1 VDIFIQFTTIKFRNK
16 NIFILFYFILSTL
29 FNLKHTGGI
38 PEKNIKLI
46 MNKLFN
52 QAWKYFAGGATVL
65 AYSAWFERIKTPQ
78 KTLEFKNEIH
88 SQFDSVQHKISELQV
103 QISESLDEDTKN
115 QLTEKITELTS
126 YLTNLKSIHNKYF
139 QKFEEGN
146 ISVDSDSSI
155 SLYTKY
161 KEQIDQ
167 TFNQANTKAQ
177 EIVNILDNK
186 KDKFALQGDNPIFNI
201 IKDFKEYLASLSVM
215 EICLVINITS
225 CVFIITCIISIL
237 FAISGNYLI
246 DKFSLENK
254 LPKLSKIIQ
263 FRVKFQRY
271 YIIVNSIFIII
282 TVLSLIFVNTITL
295 ING

>member
-1 VDIFIQFTTIKFRNK
+1 
-16 NIFILFYFILSTL
+16 
-29 FNLKHTGGI
+29 
-38 PEKNIKLI
+38 
-46 MNKLFN
+46 MNKVFN

-78 KTLEFKNEIH
+78 KTLEFKNEIN
-88 SQFDSVQHKISELQV
+88 SQFVSVQHKISELQV
-103 QISESLDEDTKN
+103 QISESLDEDTNN
-115 QLTEKITELTS
+115 QLTEKITEITS

-146 ISVDSDSSI
+146 ISVDSDYSL

-161 KEQIDQ
+161 KEQIDK

-177 EIVNILDNK
+177 EIVDILDNK
-186 KDKFALQGDNPIFNI
+186 KDKFLGDNPIFNVI
-201 IKDFKEYLASLSVM
+201 NDFKEYLASLSVM

-246 DKFSLENK
+246 DKFSLEHK

-263 FRVKFQRY
+263 FIVKFQHY
-271 YIIVNSIFIII
+271 YIIVNSVFIILTI
-282 TVLSLIFVNTITL
+282 LSLIFVNTFTL